1 VVELAPGDTRAIST
15 GSDEVIV
22 LPLAGSCVVECGRR
36 RFELT
41 GRSDVFSR
49 VSDFAY
55 IPIDTE
61 MRVSSVGGGR
71 FALPSARATRQLDPA
86 YGAAEAVPVE
96 TRGAGQATRQ
106 LNNFCA
112 PEACTTDKLIAV
124 ECLTPAGNW
133 SSYPPHKHDE
143 ATEGEAILE
152 ELYYFEMASVRVGAG
167 SRRLGRGWALHRLY
181 TMDGEIDLCEEVRQ
195 GDTILI
201 PRGYHGPSAAAPGY
215 DLYYLNVLAGPADD
229 RTMAFCDD
237 PAHHWI
243 RASWDT
249 QVPDPRVPMCTAS
262 GPTG

>member
-1 VVELAPGDTRAIST
+1 M
-15 GSDEVIV
+15 
-22 LPLAGSCVVECGRR
+22 
-36 RFELT
+36 

-61 MRVSSVGGGR
+61 MRLSSEGGGR
-71 FALPSARATRQLDPA
+71 FALPSARATRRFDAA
-86 YGAAEAVPVE
+86 YGAADAVPVE

-112 PEACTTDKLIAV
+112 PDACRTDKLIAV

-143 ATEGEAILE
+143 ARHGEAILE
-152 ELYYFEMASVRVGAG
+152 ELYYFELATIHHHASP
-167 SRRLGRGWALHRLY
+167 RRLGQGWAVHRLY
-181 TMDGEIDLCEEVRQ
+181 TKDGEIDLCEEVRQ

-215 DLYYLNVLAGPADD
+215 DLYYLNVLAGPAAE
-229 RTMAFCDD
+229 RTMTFCDD

-243 RASWDT
+243 REAWRE
-249 QVPDPRVPMCTAS
+249 QVPDPRVPMCTAY